1 MSEVL
6 VEKRGPVQWITINRE
21 ERRNAMND
29 AVVLA
34 IIDGLTAATADPA
47 IRAVVLTGAG
57 DRAFCAGADLS
68 AGSGSFRYDYSLVG
82 IPFVRLMKQAR
93 DLTLPLIARVNGHT
107 MAGGMGMLGMCD
119 MAIAVDNARFGMPE
133 VKVGVFPMQIMAV
146 LQRLI
151 PNRKLYEM
159 ALTGEPISAAEALD
173 LGLVNYVVPAAE
185 LDTKVDWLLSRLLD
199 KSPIAIRR
207 GKYAMLCSISQLV
220 QLRALQPVAAGA
232 AQRQRRIAAAVQ
244 EQHRLL
250 ALGDSLF
257 ERVEQRRADEFLRR
271 HFVFTQIDKLDMRH
285 RGLAETLVQHHMAV
299 FFLLHVEQ
307 RFERGR
313 GAGKNDRNIRRYA
326 RAPPPYRGRDR

>member
-1 MSEVL
+1 MSDVL
-6 VEKRGPVQWITINRE
+6 IEKRGAVQWITINRE

-34 IIDGLTAATADPA
+34 IMDGLTAATADSD

-68 AGSGSFRYDYSLVG
+68 AGSGSFKYDYSKVG

-93 DLTLPLIARVNGHT
+93 DLTVPLIARVNGHT

-146 LQRLI
+146 LQRLV

-159 ALTGEPISAAEALD
+159 ALTGEPITAAEALD

-185 LDTKVDWLLSRLLD
+185 LDTKVNWLLSRLLD
-199 KSPIAIRR
+199 KSPTAIRR
-207 GKYAMLCSISQLV
+207 GKYAM
-220 QLRALQPVAAGA
+220 
-232 AQRQRRIAAAVQ
+232 RQTESMSFDQAAVFMEAQ
-244 EQHRLL
+244 IG
-250 ALGDSLF
+250 ALSLT
-257 ERVEQRRADEFLRR
+257 EDAAEGRRAFIEKRTP
-271 HFVFTQIDKLDMRH
+271 VWT
-285 RGLAETLVQHHMAV
+285 
-299 FFLLHVEQ
+299 
-307 RFERGR
+307 GR
-313 GAGKNDRNIRRYA
+313 
-326 RAPPPYRGRDR
+326 